1 LEKLKGVPGVPRTCL
16 AKLPKPRWQNHFP
29 GNSPGNCPQR
39 HRHGSIAAIGK
50 AIGFAR
56 KQVGDLPQHG
66 DALCR

>member
-1 LEKLKGVPGVPRTCL
+1 LEKLKGVPGIPRTCL
-16 AKLPKPRWQNHFP
+16 ARPPNPRWQNHFP
-29 GNSPGNCPQR
+29 GNSPSNCPQR
-39 HRHGSIAAIGK
+39 HRHGSIATSGM